1 MGLEVPPRGSRG
13 QGYPGFLR
21 WLMGPLIRIQVSSYR
36 RRARGQDQPRLM
48 DFPGVVLTTV
58 GARSG
63 RTRTSPLGGFPDGPQ
78 AWLVVASAGG
88 GASHP
93 GWFFN
98 LARNPDQVWLEVGS
112 RKMRVRAELL
122 KDAQREAALKRIAA
136 ISPRY
141 AGYQSKTDRE
151 IPIVRLTP
159 AG

>member
-1 MGLEVPPRGSRG
+1 MA
-13 QGYPGFLR
+13 
-21 WLMGPLIRIQVSSYR
+21 WLNRLVLPIMRLQASSYR
-36 RRARGQDQPRLM
+36 RRSRSQEQPRMM
-48 DFPGVVLTTV
+48 DFPGVLLTTV

-63 RTRTSPLGGFPDGPQ
+63 KTRTSPLGGFPDGPD

-88 GASHP
+88 GAQHP

-98 LARNPDQVWLEVGS
+98 LARNPDQVWLEVGK
-112 RKMRVRAELL
+112 RRLRVRGELL
-122 KDAQREAALKRIAA
+122 RGERREQALARIAA

-159 AG
+159 AA